1 VVQLEGLAIEHGR
14 EHLGRI
20 CRPAPR
26 HDEDEVEDLQP
37 ADDRQE
43 RRQREDRAHERRD
56 HAEGELPGVRAV
68 DPGGFHDVL
77 RQTLKPRQQ
86 DHEAEPYVLPHADRD
101 DGRQRGGRI
110 AEPGMRE
117 GAEAHRAEK
126 RIEEP
131 GVRLEDALEDDRD
144 DDQRHDDR
152 HEEERPQQRSRDE
165 PAIQQKGQQKSEPH
179 LERGSYRDE
188 HDGIERGPPEH
199 LVTGQRAIVLEADE
213 RPPARR
219 VAVPLVKA
227 EPHRIADRVD
237 EEGRKDH
244 EGRPHER
251 VACRMAPPAAP
262 GGDRQHWPGPQPVR
276 NLRAP
281 TF

>member
-1 VVQLEGLAIEHGR
+1 
-14 EHLGRI
+14 
-20 CRPAPR
+20 
-26 HDEDEVEDLQP
+26 
-37 ADDRQE
+37 
-43 RRQREDRAHERRD
+43 
-56 HAEGELPGVRAV
+56 
-68 DPGGFHDVL
+68 
-77 RQTLKPRQQ
+77 
-86 DHEAEPYVLPHADRD
+86 
-101 DGRQRGGRI
+101 RGGRI

-152 HEEERPQQRSRDE
+152 HEEERAQQGPRDQPAVQQQRE
-165 PAIQQKGQQKSEPH
+165 EEAEPH
-179 LERGSYRDE
+179 LERAAPGDE
-188 HDGIERGPPEH
+188 DDRVERGAPEDF
-199 LVTGQRAIVLEADE
+199 VARQRAIVLEADE
-213 RPPARR
+213 RPPAWR

-227 EPHRIADRVD
+227 EPHRVTDRVD

-251 VACRMAPPAAP
+251 VSCRMAPPTAP

-281 TF
+281 TFRESASTDSITVFGFFCPVMSACMPCVTASSTAGVKMTRVVPVGWSLRNSGYKGSFSDCIW